1 MGQKRKPILR
11 VSPKGSL
18 TRVDARWIQMD
29 LGATG
34 FKSGS
39 TRDLAARES
48 WRVVVFFAVS
58 PPFLCFIIIFTIII
72 IIIII
77 ITIIIISSIIIIVII
92 IIIIILMTLVFNII
106 SGNINT
112 LIVAAN
118 HFYCILWRNCFTNES
133 HVS

>member
-48 WRVVVFFAVS
+48 WRVFVFFAVS
-58 PPFLCFIIIFTIII
+58 PPFLCIIIIFTIII
-72 IIIII
+72 II
-77 ITIIIISSIIIIVII
+77 TRPWPAFGRQWPSWIV
-92 IIIIILMTLVFNII
+92 
-106 SGNINT
+106 G
-112 LIVAAN
+112 
-118 HFYCILWRNCFTNES
+118 R
-133 HVS
+133 